1 MTHFPKSADDVPAPV
16 APRDTASDV
25 PRRGPPAS
33 DGAPDLTDK
42 VSGSEK
48 PDDRGLTNESSL
60 EDLSSDEFFDR
71 DERHHRDHDA
81 SPNSTHSFPIVGV
94 GASAGGLESLERLFR
109 SMPVE
114 TGMAFVVIQHLSPDF
129 KSLMDELLARY
140 TEIPIFRAEDGMPV
154 RENSIYLIPPRKE
167 MIISGRKLLLTDKD
181 PQQALSMPIDRFFRS
196 LAQDAGRYAIG
207 VILSGSGS
215 DGSRGVRDIHHAGGL
230 VLCESEETAKFD
242 GMPLAT
248 METGDVDGV
257 MAPEEIP
264 QALVKHARQL
274 ALLPTHG
281 TGRDPEPAGME
292 TVFRLLN
299 DAYGIDFSHY
309 KPNTVGRRIQR
320 RLSLNKE
327 NSLIEYAERLRS
339 EPDELNVL
347 YRDLL
352 IGVTRFF
359 RDVEAY
365 EVLERE
371 VIPELVRKAS
381 DEEIRIWVA
390 GCATG
395 EEAYSLAILVHEALE
410 KARKPIKF
418 KIFESDVH
426 RSSLDIASLGVYRE
440 EALADVAPERLK
452 RYFDLKTDGYHVISE
467 LRKHVVFA
475 SHNVIKDAPFTKL
488 DLVSCRNLLIYFR
501 ALAQKKAISLFHFG
515 LNTGGVLFLGPSE
528 TPADFQEEF
537 DTIDAHWKIFRKSR
551 DVRLPTDIRI
561 SQPTNTLLIN
571 PTRKLIPAAPV
582 RSMPDPGLMG
592 AYDAVLDRF
601 MPPSLLINER
611 RELLHAFAGAERYL
625 RIRSGRP
632 TGDVLDMLDSDLRT
646 AIVGAVQRVL
656 KDGKSVRYHCIRV
669 STPDGEERLD
679 VAVEPLA
686 NARARH
692 AQVLI
697 VLKPSEPPPCEPEPG
712 EQSESKGFDC
722 HETDGEA
729 EREQRAANEQ
739 SHSENRRISRDRIE
753 ALELELRYSKEN
765 LQATIEELETSNEEM
780 QATNEELVASNEELQ
795 STNEELHSVNE
806 ELYTVNAEH
815 QRKITEL
822 SEMTAD
828 MENLLESTDIGTI
841 FLDRDLNIRKFTPQ
855 IGVTFHLLPQDIGRP
870 ITGVAHNIVDEPLL
884 ECLQKVFE
892 TGERIE
898 KEVRDRQGNW
908 LFMRVL
914 PYRTKTRMDG
924 VVLTLIDISLLKAAE
939 QKLSEAVR
947 LRDEFLAMLSHELR
961 NPLGAILNAT
971 NVMSMHS
978 HPEESVREACDVVS
992 RQARHL
998 SRLLDD
1004 LLDVSRVTQRKI
1016 ELSRKPIEV
1025 GGFVRNAIDSIR
1037 PLMESG
1043 ELDFTEKLA
1052 SKDPLYVDGDAAR
1065 LQQALSNLLANS
1077 ARYTP
1082 RGGRVE
1088 LEVTADERDV
1098 IFRVRDTGV
1107 GISPDKLETIF
1118 ELFVQANS
1126 TLHRSSGGMGI
1137 GLTLARSIVERHDG
1151 RIQARSEGPGRG
1163 SEFEIRLPRI
1173 GRPKNLPR
1181 EPEKPT
1187 PRKKAKGCRVVV
1199 VEDDEDN
1206 RNMLRMLLEVEGCE
1220 VFVAGNGVTG
1230 IATIEER
1237 KPALALVD
1245 IGLPG
1250 LNGYDVARRLR
1261 SSESNAGTHLVALTG
1276 YGQPSDVKKALAAG
1290 FDDHLVKPLDT
1301 ERLRKI
1307 LRTRASGS

>member
-1 MTHFPKSADDVPAPV
+1 MSHQPQAGDDTFPLNPSDSSDQGL
-16 APRDTASDV
+16 PRGDFS
-25 PRRGPPAS
+25 GPGV
-33 DGAPDLTDK
+33 DHLLPDLTA
-42 VSGSEK
+42 SEQ
-48 PDDRGLTNESSL
+48 DDESPSIADC
-60 EDLSSDEFFDR
+60 EDEAESPPTEEGADESQ
-71 DERHHRDHDA
+71 A
-81 SPNSTHSFPIVGV
+81 PSFPIVGV
-94 GASAGGLESLERLFR
+94 GASAGGLESLERMFR
-109 SMPVE
+109 VMPVE

-154 RENSIYLIPPRKE
+154 RPNSIYLIPPKKE
-167 MIISGRKLLLTDKD
+167 MIVSGRKLLLTDKD
-181 PQQALSMPIDRFFRS
+181 PQQALTMPIDRFFRS

-248 METGDVDGV
+248 LGTGDVDGV

-264 QALVKHARQL
+264 QALIKHARQL
-274 ALLPTHG
+274 SLLPTHSS
-281 TGRDPEPAGME
+281 GRDPEPTGME

-320 RLSLNKE
+320 RLSLNRE
-327 NSLIEYAERLRS
+327 DSLIEYAERLRS

-359 RDVEAY
+359 RDVESY
-365 EVLERE
+365 EVLKRE
-371 VIPELVRKAS
+371 VIPELVRKAAAG
-381 DEEIRIWVA
+381 EELRIWVA

-395 EEAYSLAILVHEALE
+395 EEAYSLAILIHEALE
-410 KARKPIKF
+410 EGKHPIEF
-418 KIFESDVH
+418 KIFASDVH
-426 RSSLDIASLGVYRE
+426 RRSLDIASIGVYRE
-440 EALADVAPERLK
+440 EALSDVTPERLK
-452 RYFDLKTDGYHVISE
+452 RYFDRKPDGFHVVTE
-467 LRKHVVFA
+467 LRKHIVFA

-488 DLVSCRNLLIYFR
+488 DLISCRNLLIYFR

-515 LNTGGVLFLGPSE
+515 LKTGGVLFLGPSE
-528 TPADFQEEF
+528 TPADLEDEF
-537 DTIDAHWKIFRKSR
+537 DTIDTHWKIYRKSR

-561 SQPTNTLLIN
+561 PAPQNTLLMN
-571 PTRKLIPAAPV
+571 PARQFTAPAPTRG
-582 RSMPDPGLMG
+582 MPDPGLLG

-625 RIRSGRP
+625 RMRSGRP
-632 TGDVLDMLDSDLRT
+632 SPDVLDMLDSDLRT
-646 AIVGAVQRVL
+646 AIIGAVQRVL
-656 KDGKSVRYHCIRV
+656 KDGKAVRYHCIRI
-669 STPDGEERLD
+669 STPHGEERLD
-679 VAVEPLA
+679 VGVEPLA

-697 VLKPSEPPPCEPEPG
+697 TLMPSEPPPCEPE
-712 EQSESKGFDC
+712 S
-722 HETDGEA
+722 HEEGDGAEA
-729 EREQRAANEQ
+729 EPHEADGAARRSDAAREERAANEKN
-739 SHSENRRISRDRIE
+739 HSDNRRISRDRIE
-753 ALELELRYSKEN
+753 SLEIELRYNKEN

-828 MENLLESTDIGTI
+828 MENLLQSTEIGTI

-855 IGVTFHLLPQDIGRP
+855 IGITFHLLPQDIGRP
-870 ITGVAHNIVDEPLL
+870 ITGFAHNIVDEPLL
-884 ECLQKVFE
+884 EHLRDVYQS
-892 TGERIE
+892 GERVE

-908 LFMRVL
+908 LLMRIL

-924 VVLTLIDISLLKAAE
+924 VVLTLIDISLLKRAE

-971 NVMSMHS
+971 NLLSMHR
-978 HPEESVREACDVVS
+978 HPDESLNEACDVVS

-1016 ELSRKPIEV
+1016 ELTRKPIEV
-1025 GGFVRNAIDSIR
+1025 GSFVRNAIDSIR

-1043 ELDFTEKLA
+1043 ELEFCEDPTPRE
-1052 SKDPLYVDGDAAR
+1052 PLYVDGDAAR
-1065 LQQALSNLLANS
+1065 LQQALSNILANA

-1088 LEVTADERDV
+1088 LYVLGDERDV
-1098 IFRVRDTGV
+1098 IFRIRDTGV
-1107 GISPDKLETIF
+1107 GIAPDKLETIF

-1151 RIQARSEGPGRG
+1151 RILARSEGPGRG
-1163 SEFEIRLPRI
+1163 SEFEIRIPRV
-1173 GRPKNLPR
+1173 GPPKNLPR
-1181 EPEKPT
+1181 EAEKPAA
-1187 PRKKAKGCRVVV
+1187 RQSLKGCRVVV
-1199 VEDDEDN
+1199 VEDDPDN
-1206 RNMLRMLLEVEGCE
+1206 RTMLRMLLEVEGCE

-1250 LNGYDVARRLR
+1250 LNGYDVARKLR
-1261 SSESNAGTHLVALTG
+1261 ASESNAGTHLVALTG
-1276 YGQPSDVKKALAAG
+1276 YGQPSDVKKALDAG
-1290 FDDHLVKPLDT
+1290 FDDHLVKPMDT
-1301 ERLRKI
+1301 DRLRKI
-1307 LRTRASGS
+1307 LRARMGGA

>member
-1 MTHFPKSADDVPAPV
+1 MTHFPQPGDEVSPRNSSDNDLTGVAAGEYGPTVDSVDTRPQGSADPDPNEILECEQLAGDDEDSADSPEGE
-16 APRDTASDV
+16 RSTSE
-25 PRRGPPAS
+25 
-33 DGAPDLTDK
+33 DGAMADQRP
-42 VSGSEK
+42 
-48 PDDRGLTNESSL
+48 
-60 EDLSSDEFFDR
+60 
-71 DERHHRDHDA
+71 
-81 SPNSTHSFPIVGV
+81 SFPIVGV

-109 SMPVE
+109 GMPVE

-154 RENSIYLIPPRKE
+154 RPNSIYLIPPRKE
-167 MIISGRKLLLTDKD
+167 MIVSGGKLLLTDKD

-215 DGSRGVRDIHHAGGL
+215 DGSRGVRDIHHGGGL

-274 ALLPTHG
+274 SLLPMHG
-281 TGRDPEPAGME
+281 GREPEPAGME

-365 EVLERE
+365 AVLERE
-371 VIPELVRKAS
+371 IIPEIVSRS
-381 DEEIRIWVA
+381 DTNEEIRIWVA

-395 EEAYSLAILVHEALE
+395 EEPYSIAILIHEALE
-410 KARKPIKF
+410 KAKRPIKF
-418 KIFESDVH
+418 KVFASDVH
-426 RSSLDIASLGVYRE
+426 RRSLDIASVGVYSE
-440 EALADVAPERLK
+440 EALSDVAPERLK
-452 RYFDLKTDGYHVISE
+452 RYFDRKADGYHVVSD

-515 LNTGGVLFLGPSE
+515 LKTGGVLFLGPSE
-528 TPADFQEEF
+528 TPADLQDEF

-551 DVRLPTDIRI
+551 DVRLPTDIRL
-561 SQPTNTLLIN
+561 SQPPNTLLLN
-571 PTRKLIPAAPV
+571 PSRKFVPATPTRG
-582 RSMPDPGLMG
+582 MPDPGLMG

-632 TGDVLDMLDSDLRT
+632 TGDILDMLDSDLRT

-656 KDGKSVRYHCIRV
+656 KDGKAVQYHCIRV
-669 STPDGEERLD
+669 ATPDGEERLN
-679 VAVEPLA
+679 VAVEPLQ

-697 VLKPSEPPPCEPEPG
+697 VLTPSEPPPCEPEPDEDAG
-712 EQSESKGFDC
+712 GDASDC
-722 HETDGEA
+722 DGKVRET
-729 EREQRAANEQ
+729 EREERAENERI
-739 SHSENRRISRDRIE
+739 HSDNRRISRDRIE
-753 ALELELRYSKEN
+753 SLEIELRYNKEN

-870 ITGVAHNIVDEPLL
+870 ITGFAHNIVDEPLQDHL
-884 ECLQKVFE
+884 AKVFE

-908 LFMRVL
+908 LFMRIL

-924 VVLTLIDISLLKAAE
+924 VVLTLIDISLLKAVE
-939 QKLSEAVR
+939 RRLSEAVR

-971 NVMSMHS
+971 NVMSARGHS
-978 HPEESVREACDVVS
+978 DATVCEACDVVS

-1016 ELSRKPIEV
+1016 ELSRKPTDV
-1025 GGFVRNAIDSIR
+1025 SSFVRNAIDSIR

-1043 ELDFTEKLA
+1043 ELEFYEMPPP
-1052 SKDPLYVDGDAAR
+1052 KDPLYVDGDAAR
-1065 LQQALSNLLANS
+1065 LQQALSNLLANA

-1082 RGGRVE
+1082 RGGRVD
-1088 LEVTADERDV
+1088 LEVSADERDV
-1098 IFRVRDTGV
+1098 IFRVRDTGI
-1107 GISPDKLETIF
+1107 GISPDKLESIF

-1126 TLHRSSGGMGI
+1126 TLHRSAGGMGI

-1151 RIQARSEGPGRG
+1151 RIQARSEGSGQG

-1173 GRPKNLPR
+1173 APPKILPRR
-1181 EPEKPT
+1181 EPERAPA
-1187 PRKKAKGCRVVV
+1187 RMVAKGCRVVV

-1206 RNMLRMLLEVEGCE
+1206 RTMLRMLLEVEGCE

-1230 IATIEER
+1230 ISTIEDR
-1237 KPALALVD
+1237 RPALALVD

-1261 SSESNAGTHLVALTG
+1261 SNETNAGTHLVALTG
-1276 YGQPSDVKKALAAG
+1276 YGQPSDVKKALDAG

-1307 LRTRASGS
+1307 LRARIADA

>member
-1 MTHFPKSADDVPAPV
+1 MSHLPQAGDDTIPLNPSDTNDQGLPRGDFSGAGAEMRRQSDQPA
-16 APRDTASDV
+16 AGR
-25 PRRGPPAS
+25 
-33 DGAPDLTDK
+33 
-42 VSGSEK
+42 
-48 PDDRGLTNESSL
+48 
-60 EDLSSDEFFDR
+60 R
-71 DERHHRDHDA
+71 DEDA
-81 SPNSTHSFPIVGV
+81 SIDDSEGDFERVQSEEGPEESQATSFPIVGV
-94 GASAGGLESLERLFR
+94 GASAGGLESLERMFR

-154 RENSIYLIPPRKE
+154 RPNSIYLIPPKKE

-181 PQQALSMPIDRFFRS
+181 PQQALTMPIDRFFRS

-215 DGSRGVRDIHHAGGL
+215 DGSRGVRDIHLAGGL
-230 VLCESEETAKFD
+230 ILCESEETAKFD

-248 METGDVDGV
+248 LGTGDVDGV

-274 ALLPTHG
+274 SFLPTRGSH
-281 TGRDPEPAGME
+281 REPEPAGME

-327 NSLIEYAERLRS
+327 DSLIDYAERLRS

-359 RDVEAY
+359 RDVESY
-365 EVLERE
+365 EVLKRA
-371 VIPELVRKAS
+371 VIPELVSKAAAG
-381 DEEIRIWVA
+381 EELRIWVA

-395 EEAYSLAILVHEALE
+395 EEAYSLAILLHESLE
-410 KARKPIKF
+410 EGKHPIEF
-418 KIFESDVH
+418 KIFASDVH
-426 RSSLDIASLGVYRE
+426 RRSLDIASIGVYPE
-440 EALADVAPERLK
+440 EALSDVTPERLK
-452 RYFDLKTDGYHVISE
+452 RYFDHKADGFHVVSE
-467 LRKHVVFA
+467 LRKHIVFA

-501 ALAQKKAISLFHFG
+501 ALAQKKALSLFHFG
-515 LNTGGVLFLGPSE
+515 LKTGGVLFLGPSE
-528 TPADFQEEF
+528 TPGDLQEEF
-537 DTIDAHWKIFRKSR
+537 DTIDSHWKIFRKSR

-561 SQPTNTLLIN
+561 PAPQNTLLMN
-571 PTRKLIPAAPV
+571 PARKFIAPPPPA
-582 RSMPDPGLMG
+582 RGLPDPGLLG
-592 AYDAVLDRF
+592 AYDAALDRF

-625 RIRSGRP
+625 RMRRGRP
-632 TGDVLDMLDSDLRT
+632 SGDVLDMLDSDLRT

-656 KDGKSVRYHCIRV
+656 KDGKPVHYHCIRV
-669 STPDGEERLD
+669 ATPDGEERLD
-679 VAVEPLA
+679 VGVEPLE

-697 VLKPSEPPPCEPEPG
+697 TLRTSEPPPCEPEAP
-712 EQSESKGFDC
+712 ESGGAQK
-722 HETDGEA
+722 E
-729 EREQRAANEQ
+729 EREANEK
-739 SHSENRRISRDRIE
+739 SHSDNRKISRDRIE
-753 ALELELRYSKEN
+753 SLEVELRYSKEN

-828 MENLLESTDIGTI
+828 MENLLQSTEIGTI
-841 FLDRDLNIRKFTPQ
+841 FLDRELNIRKFTPQ
-855 IGVTFHLLPQDIGRP
+855 IGITFHLLPQDIGRP
-870 ITGVAHNIVDEPLL
+870 ITGFAHNIVDEPLL
-884 ECLQKVFE
+884 EHLRNVYE
-892 TGERIE
+892 SGERVE

-908 LFMRVL
+908 LLMRIL

-924 VVLTLIDISLLKAAE
+924 VVLTLIDISLLKRAE

-971 NVMSMHS
+971 NLLSMHR
-978 HPEESVREACDVVS
+978 HPDESLNEACDVVS

-1016 ELSRKPIEV
+1016 ELTRKPIEV
-1025 GGFVRNAIDSIR
+1025 SSFVRNAIDSIR

-1043 ELDFTEKLA
+1043 ELDFTEKVV

-1065 LQQALSNLLANS
+1065 LQQALSNILANS

-1088 LEVTADERDV
+1088 LELSADERDV

-1107 GISPDKLETIF
+1107 GIAPDKLETIF

-1137 GLTLARSIVERHDG
+1137 GLTLARSIIERHDG

-1163 SEFEIRLPRI
+1163 SEFEIRIPRV
-1173 GRPKNLPR
+1173 GPPKNLQR
-1181 EPEKPT
+1181 EAEKP
-1187 PRKKAKGCRVVV
+1187 PARQSLKGCRVVV
-1199 VEDDEDN
+1199 VEDDPDN
-1206 RNMLRMLLEVEGCE
+1206 RTMLRMLLEVEGCE

-1261 SSESNAGTHLVALTG
+1261 ASESNAGTHLVALTG
-1276 YGQPSDVKKALAAG
+1276 YGQPSDVKKALEAG
-1290 FDDHLVKPLDT
+1290 FDDHLVKPMDT

-1307 LRTRASGS
+1307 LRARAAGG